1 MTAGLKK
8 RHQASPRDGG
18 SHSVDEGMIIQNLV
32 GQHSG
37 VEHNRNHGREHA
49 LPAIGGWRVM
59 EIIRDWG
66 IDLRATCGG
75 ACACA
80 GCHVYVDQP
89 WIERLHPPTVEEE
102 DRLDEAFGIEPTSRL
117 CCQILMSPDLNGL
130 RVRLAPC
137 SE

>member
-1 MTAGLKK
+1 LGSILKQVP
-8 RHQASPRDGG
+8 RQAPSDEIFILV
-18 SHSVDEGMIIQNLV
+18 VD
-32 GQHSG
+32 H
-37 VEHNRNHGREHA
+37 HGREHA

-80 GCHVYVDQP
+80 GCHVYVDPP
-89 WIERLHPPTVEEE
+89 WIGRLHPPTVEEE
-102 DRLDEAFGIEPTSRL
+102 DRLDEAFGVESTSRL
-117 CCQILMSPDLNGL
+117 CCQILMSSNLNGM
-130 RVRLAPC
+130 RVRLAPG